1 MVRSSSPETQG
12 TRLYSC
18 HRRRAEFVD
27 RYLAGRVDLGLE
39 LLGFGHVALTRSTIR
54 AS

>member
-1 MVRSSSPETQG
+1 VRSSSPKTQG
-12 TRLYSC
+12 RAFIPATG
-18 HRRRAEFVD
+18 RRAEFVD

-39 LLGFGHVALTRSTIR
+39 LLGFGHVTLTRSTIR